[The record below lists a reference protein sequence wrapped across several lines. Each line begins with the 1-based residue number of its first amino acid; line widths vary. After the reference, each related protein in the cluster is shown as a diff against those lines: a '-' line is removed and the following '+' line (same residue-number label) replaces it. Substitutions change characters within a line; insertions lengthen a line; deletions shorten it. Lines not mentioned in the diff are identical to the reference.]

1 MRNKTDIH
9 RRLADYIYDDLSPEE
24 IVEMETEI
32 SLDPQLSEAYRLN
45 MQVKDYLQAKIQLE
59 EMRSD
64 PVLEDAEKL
73 ADMAFELESMDE
85 EEPVII
91 PVGRKKNRVRT
102 MAFTAAIAATVS
114 IIIAVG
120 VLPST
125 IDQDRLFD
133 AYYAPIEASDY
144 SQRGLADET
153 YSDIAIGINHY
164 MDGNYIQ
171 SIEQFNTR
179 ASDPAFRS
187 EVHFFTGLSYLGL
200 GQYEDA
206 QKSLELVLKGGSRYQ
221 PEALWYLGLCHL
233 KTGAFEKANTV
244 LGELEHYDGLYQEDA
259 QLLRKK
265 LRRLK

>member
-9 RRLADYIYDDLSPEE
+9 GRLADYIYDDMSPEE
-24 IVEMETEI
+24 IVEMDTEI

-64 PVLEDAEKL
+64 PFLEDAEKL

-85 EEPVII
+85 EEPVTI
-91 PVGRKKNRVRT
+91 PIGRKKNRVRIL
-102 MAFTAAIAATVS
+102 AFTAAIAATVT

-120 VLPST
+120 ILPSM
-125 IDQDRLFD
+125 DQDRLFD
-133 AYYAPIEASDY
+133 AYYEAIEASDY
-144 SQRGLADET
+144 SQRGIADEM
-153 YSDIAIGINHY
+153 YSDIAKGINNY
-164 MDGNYIQ
+164 MDGHYTQ
-171 SIEQFNTR
+171 SIEQFNTL

-206 QKSLELVLKGGSRYQ
+206 QNSLELVLDGTSRYQ
-221 PEALWYLGLCHL
+221 PEALWYLSLCHL
-233 KTGAFEKANTV
+233 KTGAFEKANTL
-244 LGELEHYDGLYQEDA
+244 LGELEQYDGFYKGDA
-259 QLLRKK
+259 HKLRKK